1 MDKKQIIG
9 LMLIFGLIFV
19 FTWLNSPKNIETED
33 VTVSDTLKTNTSQ
46 PQADIKT
53 AQKAENQLQSIG
65 SDSLADIRG
74 QLVFGEFYKNAL
86 GEEKEFILEN
96 NLIKITF
103 TNKGGRIKEVL
114 LKKHKKLIVN
124 EEKKDVKKDLKLLSN
139 PKSNFEYLL
148 PVEDAKDGVVGT
160 SDLYFDA
167 KANGQSLSFEVL
179 GQNGAVFKQIYTL
192 RPDDYTIDY
201 RVETEDFQHLVKRGT
216 KSIELNW
223 VDYLDK
229 IEKNSD
235 FEKTYST
242 LNYKIYQGDKE
253 RCSFSKDA
261 TEDEKDKKL
270 EWVSNSNQFFSSI
283 LMVKGDQQ
291 FDGGIL
297 SVKQGQ
303 KTDDFLKICES
314 KLFLPM
320 GQNSE
325 LGMDM
330 AFYLGPN
337 DYDRLKSFDNNLEE
351 TISFGSSIIG
361 TLNRW
366 VIRPLFIFFLDWTNS
381 AGIAILLLILLVKTA
396 LYPLTYK
403 MLKSSAK
410 MAALKPEISQIKEKY
425 KNDAQTTQVKT
436 MELYRKFGVSPFGG
450 CMPMILQMP
459 IWFALFRFFPT
470 AIEFRQ
476 RSFLWAPDLS
486 SYDVLFYLPFNIPMF
501 GAHVSLFALLWTIS
515 TLLYTYY
522 NAQNMDMGAAN
533 NPALKY
539 MQYIMPVFFIVF
551 FNSYASGLT
560 AYMFFSNIINVL
572 QTVATKRFVFDDAKI
587 RAELEVKKD
596 KPKKKNSFTQRL
608 EDAMKQQQKLAEE
621 KAKQKKK

>member
-33 VTVSDTLKTNTSQ
+33 VAVSDTLKTQTSQ
-46 PQADIKT
+46 PQADIESALK
-53 AQKAENQLQSIG
+53 EDNQLESIG

-86 GEEKEFILEN
+86 GEEKDFILEN
-96 NLIKITF
+96 NLVRITF

-114 LKKHKKLIVN
+114 LKKYKKLVIN
-124 EEKKDVKKDLKLLSN
+124 EEKKDVKRALKLLAN

-160 SDLYFDA
+160 SDLYFDTE
-167 KANGQSLSFEVL
+167 ANGQSLSFMVQ
-179 GQNGAVFKQIYTL
+179 GQNGAIFKQVYTL

-270 EWVSNSNQFFSSI
+270 EWVSNSNQFFSSV
-283 LMVKGDQQ
+283 LMVNGDQQ
-291 FDGGIL
+291 FEGGIL
-297 SVKQGQ
+297 SVKQGE

-314 KLFLPM
+314 KLFLPL
-320 GQNSE
+320 GQNSQ
-325 LGMDM
+325 LAMDM

-337 DYDRLKSFDNNLEE
+337 DYDHLKSFGNNLEE

-410 MAALKPEISQIKEKY
+410 MAALKPEINQIKEKY
-425 KNDAQTTQVKT
+425 KNDTQTTQVKT

-459 IWFALFRFFPT
+459 IWFALFRFFPA

-486 SYDVLFYLPFNIPMF
+486 SYDVLFYLPFDIPMF

-587 RAELEVKKD
+587 RAELELKKD

-608 EDAMKQQQKLAEE
+608 EEAMKQQQKLAEE

>member
-46 PQADIKT
+46 PQADIKSP
-53 AQKAENQLQSIG
+53 QKGENQLQSIG

-124 EEKKDVKKDLKLLSN
+124 EEKKDVKKALKLLSN

-167 KANGQSLSFEVL
+167 EANGQSLSFEVL

>member
-1 MDKKQIIG
+1 
-9 LMLIFGLIFV
+9 
-19 FTWLNSPKNIETED
+19 
-33 VTVSDTLKTNTSQ
+33 
-46 PQADIKT
+46 
-53 AQKAENQLQSIG
+53 
-65 SDSLADIRG
+65 
-74 QLVFGEFYKNAL
+74 
-86 GEEKEFILEN
+86 
-96 NLIKITF
+96 
-103 TNKGGRIKEVL
+103 
-114 LKKHKKLIVN
+114 
-124 EEKKDVKKDLKLLSN
+124 
-139 PKSNFEYLL
+139 
-148 PVEDAKDGVVGT
+148 
-160 SDLYFDA
+160 
-167 KANGQSLSFEVL
+167 
-179 GQNGAVFKQIYTL
+179 
-192 RPDDYTIDY
+192 
-201 RVETEDFQHLVKRGT
+201 
-216 KSIELNW
+216 
-223 VDYLDK
+223 
-229 IEKNSD
+229 
-235 FEKTYST
+235 
-242 LNYKIYQGDKE
+242 
-253 RCSFSKDA
+253 
-261 TEDEKDKKL
+261 
-270 EWVSNSNQFFSSI
+270 
-283 LMVKGDQQ
+283 MVKGDQQ
-291 FDGGIL
+291 FEGGIL
-297 SVKQGQ
+297 SVKQGE
-303 KTDDFLKICES
+303 KTDDYLKICES
-314 KLFLPM
+314 KLFLPL

-587 RAELEVKKD
+587 RAELELKKD